1 MKTHLL
7 KTHLRNLSFA
17 LLVAAVPVTLLAFS
31 QQTGPPPN
39 RTGLP
44 GGLLCTQC
52 HSFTGPANSGPG
64 RVRIEVGNYNPGIR
78 QRIRVTVEDPQAVKW
93 GFQVTAR
100 EVSDLNKSVGFFT
113 GNENVQVICENGTL
127 RGRPGPCDG
136 AQEFA
141 QHTFAG
147 TGTGT
152 MGSRTFE
159 FDWDPP
165 ASEVGD
171 VIFFV
176 AANAANN
183 SGNFVGDYIYTT
195 QRRVSSTGA
204 CTFSQ
209 RPTLQRV
216 TDAAGARQALAMNT
230 LGTIWG
236 LGFQVGGT
244 KRAAG
249 LGDFGLGGR
258 FPTELGCVGV
268 EVAGVRAPILYAQN
282 DQINFQVPTLTQ
294 TGSIPVTVILNPG
307 QPTERRSDVA
317 TVTLQPYA
325 PAVLTFNGRSAAA
338 LIAGTDIPV
347 LLDPS
352 ITNRG
357 RGARPGE
364 KIEVYVTGLGP
375 SEPVYQAGELA
386 PGSAVRLRDALT
398 ATIGGAN
405 ATVEYAGLAPTYI
418 SGLYQ
423 VNLIVPPTLASG
435 DHPVV
440 LRIGGFDSQSGVTIP
455 VRP

>member
-1 MKTHLL
+1 MKTN
-7 KTHLRNLSFA
+7 LRNLGFA
-17 LLVAAVPVTLLAFS
+17 LVLAAVPVTLLAFS

-44 GGLLCTQC
+44 GGQDCTAC
-52 HSFTGPANSGPG
+52 HRTAGPPNSGAG
-64 RVRIEVGNYNPGIR
+64 RVRIEVSNYNPGIS
-78 QRIRVTVEDPQAVKW
+78 QRVRVTVEDPQATRW
-93 GFQVTAR
+93 GFQVTVR
-100 EVSDLNKSVGFFT
+100 PVSDLTRSVGTFT
-113 GNENVQVICENGTL
+113 GNENVQVICDNGTA
-127 RGRPGPCDG
+127 RGRPGPCEG
-136 AQEFA
+136 LPEFA
-141 QHTFAG
+141 QHTPAG
-147 TGTGT
+147 TSVGTT
-152 MGSRTFE
+152 GSRTFE
-159 FDWDPP
+159 FDWQPP

-171 VIFFV
+171 LIFFV

-183 SGNFVGDYIYTT
+183 SGNNQGDFIYTT
-195 QRRVSSTGA
+195 QRRISSTGA

-209 RPTLQRV
+209 RPTVQRV
-216 TDAAGARQALAMNT
+216 TDAAGARQSLAMNS

-244 KRAAG
+244 KRSAG
-249 LGDFGLGGR
+249 LGDFGEAGR
-258 FPTELGCVGV
+258 FPTELGCVAV
-268 EVAGVRAPILYAQN
+268 EVGGRRAPVLYVQN
-282 DQINFQVPTLTQ
+282 DQINFQVPTITQ
-294 TGSIPVTVILNPG
+294 TGSVPVIVILNPG

-317 TVTLQPYA
+317 TVTVQNYA

-375 SEPVYQAGELA
+375 SDPVFQAGELA
-386 PGSAVRLRDALT
+386 PPAAVRLRDQLT
-398 ATIGGAN
+398 ATIGGAT
-405 ATVEYAGLAPTYI
+405 ATVEYAGLAPTWI

-423 VNLIVPPTLASG
+423 VNLIVPASLASG

-440 LRIGGFDSQSGVTIP
+440 LRIGGVESQTGVIIP